1 MEEPLKNLSV
11 VFPSYNE
18 GKRIGPTLDR
28 AVEYL
33 SATCDRF
40 EILVVNDGSTD
51 DTVAV
56 ASERLSSV
64 ENARVLDNPGNRG
77 KGYSVR
83 HGMLE
88 ATGDWILFSDA
99 DLSTPIEEVEKLAQ
113 SAAKAQVI
121 FGSRGLRSSEILER
135 QPIYRETMGRIFNL
149 MVQAIALP
157 GIHDSQCG
165 FKLFRKDAAHSV
177 FSRTTIE
184 GFGFDVEALYLA
196 RRLGWTLDEVPVRWV
211 NDPATTVN
219 ALVDSSRMAA
229 DLFRVRFRHRGVK
242 KSSLDNENRG
252 AP

>member
-11 VFPSYNE
+11 VIPSYNE

-33 SATCDRF
+33 TATCERF

-56 ASERLSSV
+56 ASQHLAGV
-64 ENARVLDNPGNRG
+64 ENARVLENPGNRG
-77 KGYSVR
+77 KGYSVK

-88 ATGDWILFSDA
+88 ATGDWVLFSDA
-99 DLSTPIEEVEKLAQ
+99 DLSTPIEEVEKLAER
-113 SAAKAQVI
+113 AAQAQVI
-121 FGSRGLRSSEILER
+121 FGSRGMSRSEILER

-165 FKLFRKDAAHSV
+165 FKLFRKDAAQSV
-177 FSRTTIE
+177 FSRTTID
-184 GFGFDVEALYLA
+184 GFGFDVEALYIA
-196 RRLGWTLDEVPVRWV
+196 RRLGWSLGEVPVRWV

-219 ALVDSSRMAA
+219 AVVDRSRMAA
-229 DLFRVRFRHRGVK
+229 DLFRVRLRHRGLK
-242 KSSLDNENRG
+242 RLANEEENGCAR
-252 AP
+252 